1 MAVRPQFSHGDKGS
15 LVPGVAGAASAAEFC
30 TQAFPESSNK
40 RQWFNMAPLLGP
52 TQGATPTEV
61 FIDGVQGFRFRV
73 PNSGVSIL
81 KIQATYFPP
90 NAPANATAFEY
101 AFAATN
107 VNGVI
112 TVLANGVFNKMPTAS
127 TAALAVTADSP
138 TQSLVVTATGVAGD
152 VNGRWDIR
160 CTGISE
166 VTDIG

>member
-15 LVPGVAGAASAAEFC
+15 LAPGVAGAAMAAEFC

-40 RQWFNMAPLLGP
+40 RQWFNMAPVAGV
-52 TQGATPTEV
+52 TQGATATEV

-73 PNSGVSIL
+73 PNSGVSLL
-81 KIQATYFPP
+81 KFQAVYYPA

-101 AFAATN
+101 AFAVTN

-112 TVLANGVFNKMPTAS
+112 TVAANGVFNKMPTAS
-127 TAALAVTADSP
+127 TVALSVTTDNP
-138 TQSLVVTATGVAGD
+138 TQSLVVTAAGVAGD